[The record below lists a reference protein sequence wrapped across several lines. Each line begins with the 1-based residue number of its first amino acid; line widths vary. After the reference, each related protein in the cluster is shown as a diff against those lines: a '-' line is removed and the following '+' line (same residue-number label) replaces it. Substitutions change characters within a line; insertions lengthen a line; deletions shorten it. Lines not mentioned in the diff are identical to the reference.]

1 MAVLFVTG
9 FTSGGLTAP
18 LVGVWADQYGRR
30 RLCLAFCI
38 TYTLA
43 CVCTLFPSFVILL
56 FGRVLGGLSTSILFS
71 CFESWLMSSSSSLGL
86 KESEL
91 SGIMGRATLVN
102 GFVATTAGVVSN
114 QLVGTT
120 HNFQTPFVASGALLL
135 LAWSMIKG
143 SWGENYGSTGGEADL
158 FQIARLRV
166 AWKIVR
172 EGLWSSYPPMCQS
185 LIDLILYRHFPV
197 DPCLDTDML

>member
-1 MAVLFVTG
+1 
-9 FTSGGLTAP
+9 
-18 LVGVWADQYGRR
+18 
-30 RLCLAFCI
+30 
-38 TYTLA
+38 
-43 CVCTLFPSFVILL
+43 
-56 FGRVLGGLSTSILFS
+56 
-71 CFESWLMSSSSSLGL
+71 MSSSSSLGL

-102 GFVATTAGVVSN
+102 GFVATAAGVVSN

-120 HNFQTPFVASGALLL
+120 HNFQAPFVASGALLL

-143 SWGENYGSTGGEADL
+143 SWGENYGSTGGDADL

-172 EGLWSSYPPMCQS
+172 EGLWPS
-185 LIDLILYRHFPV
+185 
-197 DPCLDTDML
+197 